1 MARQRFTRLVLAFT
15 GLFTAGGA
23 AGATPATWAP
33 FGPPAGLVAT
43 LALDRTGGILVT
55 TAESGVYRSDDSGGS
70 WQLSGAGMGTET
82 VRALAVDPRD
92 GREVAVTATGVFTR
106 TRATGPWTLLARSAK
121 FGSSDSATDVLALSP
136 GAATPSWFLAR
147 DRQVF
152 HSGDGGRSWKRV
164 LTPETAVTAIL
175 VDPGDPRSVFVG
187 TSGIGLGGELL
198 HSADGGLHWAAVTA
212 VERLPGNSGVVPFQF
227 GIVEMAAI
235 PTRPATLFAVAA
247 LALFRSLD
255 GGATWQAIADLPGP
269 PGAQLSVESV
279 AAGEGPGAPL
289 YVLYSASGLDS
300 GNGFGFG
307 ALASADLGTTWTRID
322 RRGVARGHHLAVQ
335 AGTGNLFALATDRIT
350 IGAGQGRRWSA
361 SRLGDQFCG
370 GRVGGKARLAF
381 AGGQSR
387 VVMLVGG
394 RLYTSGDRGARF
406 SVVGPDT
413 EPDGDCAEF
422 RDLVADAAS
431 GTWFAL
437 SDRSLYS
444 SADGVHWQAQPPH
457 GLPDFDPSSFA
468 LAALGG
474 SRLLAGRCGIAR
486 SLDGGRTW
494 VETLACSD
502 GSGHA
507 PLVRRLVVDPE
518 DGNRVLALLIT
529 VQNFGF
535 PEPRES
541 LALSEDAGLT
551 WRPLDFPADA
561 LAFDRSAPDLLAL
574 REAGFFRS
582 ADLGGR
588 WSKISGFGTGA
599 DTDSSVYLGPR
610 ADLAVRPEAPALL
623 YVAKWDGFW
632 RSTDGGATWS
642 PQNAGLQPAAR
653 RLVRVVLDPNRAGPL
668 YAASDSLFTRPDE

>member
-15 GLFTAGGA
+15 GLLAAGGA
-23 AGATPATWAP
+23 AGAPPPTWAP

-43 LALDRTGGILVT
+43 LALDRAGGILVST
-55 TAESGVYRSDDSGGS
+55 TESGVYKSDDSGGS

-92 GREVAVTATGVFTR
+92 GREVAVTATSVFTR
-106 TRATGPWTLLARSAK
+106 TRATGPWTLLTRSGR
-121 FGSSDSATDVLALSP
+121 FGSSASATDVLALSP

-152 HSGDGGRSWKRV
+152 HSGDGGRSWKLV

-187 TSGIGLGGELL
+187 TTFTGLAGGLL
-198 HSADGGLHWAAVTA
+198 HSADLGLHWAAVTV
-212 VERLPGNSGVVPFQF
+212 VERLPDNPGVVPLHF
-227 GIVEMAAI
+227 GISEMAAI
-235 PTRPATLFAVAA
+235 PTRPATLFVVAA
-247 LALFRSLD
+247 LGLFRSLD

-269 PGAQLSVESV
+269 PGAQLSVQSI

-289 YVLYSASGLDS
+289 YVLYLASGPDGVFS
-300 GNGFGFG
+300 VG

-322 RRGVARGHHLAVQ
+322 RRGLAYGTHLAVQ
-335 AGTGNLFALATDRIT
+335 AGTGNLFALATDRIA
-350 IGAGQGRRWSA
+350 IGAGQGRRWST

-370 GRVGGKARLAF
+370 GRAGGEARLAF
-381 AGGQSR
+381 AGGRSR

-394 RLYTSGDRGARF
+394 RLYTSNDRGARF
-406 SVVGPDT
+406 SVVGPDA

-422 RDLVADAAS
+422 QDLVADAAS

-437 SDRSLYS
+437 SNRALYS
-444 SADGVHWQAQPPH
+444 SADGVHWQAQPPS
-457 GLPDFDPSSFA
+457 GLPTFDPSSFS

-474 SRLLAGRCGIAR
+474 SRLLAGACGISR

-494 VETLACSD
+494 VETLACIDDSD
-502 GSGHA
+502 HA
-507 PLVRRLVVDPE
+507 SLVRRLVVDPE

-561 LAFDRSAPDLLAL
+561 LAFDRSASDLLTL
-574 REAGFFRS
+574 QGSGFFRS
-582 ADLGGR
+582 TDLGGR

-599 DTDSSVYLGPR
+599 DTQSSVYFGPR

-653 RLVRVVLDPNRAGPL
+653 RLVRVVLDPTGAGQL
-668 YAASDSLFTRPDE
+668 YAASDSLFTSPAE